1 MFNLKLWIRFKVV
14 SWIIF
19 NIAEKIRGFAARRE
33 LKLAQAI
40 TVNDL
45 ATVKQLLEQGVN
57 PNVSL
62 VGQKSEPAIFLVF
75 QKNWFTLPEKISGDR
90 PTASYSITVKEEC
103 LALLLEH
110 GANPNVRNSLG
121 RTILEIAIVWCMS
134 DIVKLLLLNGADPNL
149 RERNSLTPLMKTVI
163 LGIQDARPMEDKLQ
177 IITHLLDSGADINA
191 QTSDGKTALMYAVSN
206 VRMII
211 VEFLVSS
218 GASLSITDDFGNR
231 ASDLIPQKISLQQQR
246 YLRKI
251 LTQPQLNIGKYK
263 YQQFVPEGDRLL
275 ASLIDPVEGDRDS
288 TS

>member
-1 MFNLKLWIRFKVV
+1 M

-19 NIAEKIRGFAARRE
+19 NVAEKMRGFAARQE
-33 LKLAQAI
+33 LKLAEAVA
-40 TVNDL
+40 VNDL

-62 VGQKSEPAIFLVF
+62 VGQNLEPAIFLVF

-90 PTASYSITVKEEC
+90 PSTSYSITAKEEC
-103 LALLLEH
+103 LGLLLEY
-110 GANPNVRNSLG
+110 GANPNVRDSLG
-121 RTILEIAIVWCMS
+121 RTILEIAIVWCMP
-134 DIVKLLLLNGADPNL
+134 DIVKLLLLAGADPNL
-149 RERNSLTPLMKTVI
+149 REGNSLTPLMKTVI

-191 QTSDGKTALMYAVSN
+191 QTSDGKTALMYAVGN
-206 VRMII
+206 VRMVI

-218 GASLSITDDFGNR
+218 GASLSITDHLGNR

-251 LTQPQLNIGKYK
+251 LTQPQLNIAKYK

-275 ASLIDPVEGDRDS
+275 ASLIDRVKGDRDS
-288 TS
+288 IS